1 MTNQGRDSRSALS
14 RTASGAN
21 IEQLMLNK
29 TQGVW
34 TISPDAS
41 VFEAIY
47 AMADHNV
54 GALPVVTGDQV
65 VGMISERDYARK
77 LILSGKSSLNTAVRE
92 VMSTDVVT
100 ITEQST
106 VEECM
111 RLMTT
116 HRIRHLPVM
125 REHQLVGIISIGDI
139 VYDIIA
145 RQEQVINELTRYV
158 AG

>member
-1 MTNQGRDSRSALS
+1 MMTERDSQSVLS
-14 RTASGAN
+14 RAASKAS
-21 IEQLMLNK
+21 IEQVMINK

-34 TISPDAS
+34 TISPDSS

-54 GALPVVTGDQV
+54 GALPVVAGEQI

-92 VMSTDVVT
+92 VMSTEVIS
-100 ITEQST
+100 ITEEAT

-116 HRIRHLPVM
+116 HRVRHLPVM
-125 REHQLVGIISIGDI
+125 RDGKLVGIVSIGDL
-139 VYDIIA
+139 VYDIIS
-145 RQEQVINELTRYV
+145 RQEQVIHELTRYV